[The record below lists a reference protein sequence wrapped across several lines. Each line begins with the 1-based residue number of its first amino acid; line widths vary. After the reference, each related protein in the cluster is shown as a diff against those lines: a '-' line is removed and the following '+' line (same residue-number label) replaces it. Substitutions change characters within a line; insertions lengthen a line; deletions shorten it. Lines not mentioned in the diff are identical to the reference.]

1 MSATAG
7 ELPILQV
14 DRPSAAG
21 HPRGQLV
28 RRARLLAWI
37 GLGWHGVEASAAI
50 AAGVIAGSVA
60 LVGFGADSVIELA
73 AGLVVLWRLAS
84 ARAITERTAQQMIAV
99 SFYLLSAY
107 VAVEAILSLTA
118 GARPAVS
125 WAGIGLAVLTLAT
138 MPALARAKAKVADE
152 LGSSATK
159 SESRQTMLCAYLS
172 AGLLVGLSLNA
183 LLGWWWADPITAL
196 GIAAVAIRE
205 GRNAWR
211 GEVCCTAPIV
221 GADGEGCAD
230 GCCLAQ
236 RPRGRLARTA
246 TSK

>member
-1 MSATAG
+1 VSAKPG
-7 ELPILQV
+7 ELPILQA
-14 DRPSAAG
+14 DRPRAARR
-21 HPRGQLV
+21 PRAQLV
-28 RRARLLAWI
+28 HRARLLAWI
-37 GLGWHGVEASAAI
+37 GLGWHGVEASVAI

-84 ARAITERTAQQMIAV
+84 ARAITERRAQQMIAV

-107 VAVEAILSLTA
+107 VAVEAILSLAA
-118 GARPAVS
+118 GDRPAVS
-125 WAGIGLAVLTLAT
+125 WVGIGLSVLTLAT

-183 LLGWWWADPITAL
+183 LLGWWWADPIAAL
-196 GIAAVAIRE
+196 GIAAVASRE
-205 GRNAWR
+205 GRNAWL
-211 GEVCCTAPIV
+211 GEACCTAPI
-221 GADGEGCAD
+221 ANTDGG
-230 GCCLAQ
+230 GCC
-236 RPRGRLARTA
+236 
-246 TSK
+246 

>member
-1 MSATAG
+1 VSAKLG

-14 DRPSAAG
+14 DRPNAAS
-21 HPRGQLV
+21 HPRSQLI

-37 GLGWHGVEASAAI
+37 GLGWHGIEASVAI

-84 ARAITERTAQQMIAV
+84 ARATTERRAQQTIAV

-107 VAVEAILSLTA
+107 VAAEAILSLAA
-118 GARPAVS
+118 GNRPAVS
-125 WAGIGLAVLTLAT
+125 WVGIGLAVLTLAT
-138 MPALARAKAKVADE
+138 MPVLAGAKATVADE

-172 AGLLVGLSLNA
+172 AGLLVGLTLNA
-183 LLGWWWADPITAL
+183 LFGWWWADPITAL
-196 GIAAVAIRE
+196 GIAGVAIKE
-205 GRNAWR
+205 GRSAWR
-211 GEVCCTAPIV
+211 GEACCTAPIA
-221 GADGEGCAD
+221 GAD
-230 GCCLAQ
+230 GCC
-236 RPRGRLARTA
+236 
-246 TSK
+246 